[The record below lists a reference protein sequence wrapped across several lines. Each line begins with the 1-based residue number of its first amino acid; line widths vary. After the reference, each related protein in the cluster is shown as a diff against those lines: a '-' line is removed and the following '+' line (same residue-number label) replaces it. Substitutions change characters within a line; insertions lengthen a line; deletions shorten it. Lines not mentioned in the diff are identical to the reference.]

1 MAISLCSTR
10 QDPHG
15 AGVQIHSGMRAFFC
29 YLQYC
34 VLVLSFSLWN
44 LSFCAPLAAVTVQ
57 PSILSI
63 LCLVRVYNQKYWEM
77 YLCATSN
84 FHKLVDPDLVDG
96 DELHHNLVADAVLL
110 STDAD
115 N

>member
-1 MAISLCSTR
+1 
-10 QDPHG
+10 
-15 AGVQIHSGMRAFFC
+15 
-29 YLQYC
+29 
-34 VLVLSFSLWN
+34 
-44 LSFCAPLAAVTVQ
+44 
-57 PSILSI
+57 
-63 LCLVRVYNQKYWEM
+63 M